1 LQKASKRPDNSVSS
15 PEKQAIEP
23 LSNAEAAEAAGDGQ
37 LLVSSAGKGF
47 KIDDATTANTAA
59 CVDVVHIAAKSPS
72 IAPAPCQPE
81 SNQFVIAA
89 AIAAKLHEEYM
100 RPSSYTSNVLFNT
113 GSRLSVQS
121 TIKTLLRGSSSSVSL
136 SSRAGPSP
144 FLDRVAR
151 IPHPPSAQKSGTE
164 AAFAKR
170 RLLLTST
177 QVAST
182 PPADSDEIRAAGT
195 GSRSGHQG
203 GMASK
208 LFPPLPR
215 KRS

>member
-1 LQKASKRPDNSVSS
+1 MTSKKRENSVSS
-15 PEKQAIEP
+15 PENQAGEQP
-23 LSNAEAAEAAGDGQ
+23 ANAEAAGDGQ
-37 LLVSSAGKGF
+37 LLKSSAGKGF
-47 KIDDATTANTAA
+47 KIDDATTANVAA
-59 CVDVVHIAAKSPS
+59 CVDVVDIAANSPS

-81 SNQFVIAA
+81 SNQFAIAA
-89 AIAAKLHEEYM
+89 AIAAKLHADYM
-100 RPSSYTSNVLFNT
+100 RPSSYTSNVFIDT
-113 GSRLSVQS
+113 GSRLSLQS

-151 IPHPPSAQKSGTE
+151 VPHPPSAQKSGTE

-170 RLLLTST
+170 RLLL
-177 QVAST
+177 AST
-182 PPADSDEIRAAGT
+182 AGASIPPADSDQICAAGT

-203 GMASK
+203 GKASK